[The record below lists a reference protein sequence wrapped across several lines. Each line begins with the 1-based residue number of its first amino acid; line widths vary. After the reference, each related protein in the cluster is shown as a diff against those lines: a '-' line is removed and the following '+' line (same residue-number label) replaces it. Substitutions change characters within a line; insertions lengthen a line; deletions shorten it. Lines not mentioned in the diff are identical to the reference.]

1 MRRVSAGAV
10 AFAVVF
16 LLAGCGRAEES
27 SVAVGGPV
35 SVAQPSAS
43 APPTTAARTATSKG
57 SDSTPASSLP
67 TAPSGYRWETSKSGD
82 TSILV
87 PKAWSSIDLTKDDI
101 EAMITEVE
109 KVNAELGSQMRA
121 NKAALRQIAL
131 YAIGPTKD
139 GFAANVNAIEI
150 PSRLPVDRLMEGAK
164 EQLASFATIIDTS
177 TRKVAGEDAA
187 VLRYSLEAN
196 GKSIV
201 GQQIYVPYSNGT
213 VAFTISGDVPA
224 DVFELMVNSITFV
237 AE

>member
-1 MRRVSAGAV
+1 MRRVAAGA
-10 AFAVVF
+10 AAIAAVF
-16 LLAGCGRAEES
+16 SLAGCGRAEQS

-35 SVAQPSAS
+35 SVAAATTPAPS
-43 APPTTAARTATSKG
+43 TTAVTPKG
-57 SDSTPASSLP
+57 SGSTTSGLP
-67 TAPSGYRWETSKSGD
+67 DAPSGYRWETSKSGD

-101 EAMITEVE
+101 EAMIAEVE

-131 YAIGPTKD
+131 YAIGPVKD

-150 PSRLPVDRLMEGAK
+150 PSRLPVDGLLEGAK
-164 EQLASFATIIDTS
+164 EQLASFATIISTS
-177 TRKVAGEDAA
+177 TRRVAGEDAA
-187 VLRYSLEAN
+187 VLRYSLDAG
-196 GKSIV
+196 GKSIL

-224 DVFELMVNSITFV
+224 DVFEIMVNSISFV